1 MGIVCLLFVPA
12 GGAGGYSVFVIC
24 AGRWCW
30 WV

>member
-12 GGAGGYSVFVIC
+12 GGAGRYSVFVIC

-30 WV
+30 